1 LDVNL
6 PCFWCDRDLSID
18 GLLVKTWVMVTIVA
32 MVTVMHDHH
41 NLRLHGMGHCNA
53 EKEDQADARLPH
65 NLL

>member
-1 LDVNL
+1 
-6 PCFWCDRDLSID
+6 
-18 GLLVKTWVMVTIVA
+18 MVTIVA